1 MGRLSRRVLSG
12 VVLACLFFAGV
23 ATAIGTAGIVGVHS
37 ATAAGNVLANDELQT
52 ATVTAQFD
60 HSLGVVNATASAM
73 FGTTTSAG
81 RQGLL
86 APLYDTQIPAVELS
100 LAQVER
106 IHEGDSPHE
115 LAEIALLR
123 RQWVAVRIQLTPAA
137 IGSEP
142 GPLPATEAGAFVA
155 SYGILS
161 THVQALI
168 GREDVDA
175 RSDQADASAKA
186 VRAQWGIAGAVLV
199 AVAASS
205 IAAWVLQRRVRL
217 AFQPAREQI
226 EFAETL
232 QLAEDEPEAHQLL
245 QQHLERLVP
254 ASAVTVLNRNN
265 SADRLEAVTRVPDT
279 SPLHRTLANAA
290 PRSCLAIRSAR
301 PHEERPGRR
310 AALLSCQICAQDGGH
325 SSCTPLTVGGEVI
338 GSVLVTRPADYG
350 AAERQQVRDSVAQ
363 AAPVLANLRNL
374 AIAELRAATDSLT
387 GLPNKRAMADT
398 LKRLL
403 AQASRAMEP
412 MSLLMLDLDHFK
424 DINDKFGHPVGDQA
438 LAGVG
443 AALRSA
449 IRAGDLAARNGGEEF
464 AVLLPATGAD
474 GAVAV
479 AEKIRAAIA
488 DISLPANG
496 LHLTASVGIAT
507 YPEHGTSTESL
518 ERLADAALYV
528 AKRSGRDRVETAVL
542 TSDDGVPAL
551 EDWGPAGG
559 SAAEGQGR
567 RGAAGGPMDAGVP
580 LKGQSRSPK

>member
-168 GREDVDA
+168 GRED
-175 RSDQADASAKA
+175 
-186 VRAQWGIAGAVLV
+186 IAGAVLV

-403 AQASRAMEP
+403 AQASRALEP